1 MSSSQNEKKNSDVE
15 ISEANPVLPIPA
27 IHEATPAF
35 IAGFL
40 SFKERLS
47 RRSAE
52 KETSRTSAEM
62 SAIPSSY
69 ALSISA
75 EGNKSL
81 SDDAPL
87 VGTNTAPVQVLEVLA
102 QPSGSST
109 TPVSIPE
116 KGQVMELMPPPL
128 DRKEIV
134 LGLPAPSAAPLPKG
148 RKRNG
153 AKTETAKKR
162 RCSKGAEG
170 EPSGPLPQY
179 RAKFISLID
188 GMISDCG
195 SEVERLTEGVAELR
209 EALKRIE
216 ATLKSTEDVHAAETS
231 QLEVQVSGLERDL
244 GNSASA
250 LFRMKKEKKA
260 KASEVRRLQ
269 RQIQSQEEPRTREPA
284 GTVVPRDEFHARLTR
299 MAVLF
304 DSLMAVCK
312 KDLALA
318 GIEGGLGEIQ
328 LLKGEAVPTLDSEEA
343 SILSHKEELMAS
355 EGDFD
360 SILSLLK
367 SECTLTLCLDET
379 EGQGRA
385 AETQTN
391 KTKRKKITFE
401 QTVKYNIFS

>member
-1 MSSSQNEKKNSDVE
+1 MG
-15 ISEANPVLPIPA
+15 EASPVLPIPA
-27 IHEATPAF
+27 IHEATPTFFARF
-35 IAGFL
+35 I

-47 RRSAE
+47 RRSAG

-62 SAIPSSY
+62 SAIPSSS
-69 ALSISA
+69 ALSFSA
-75 EGNKSL
+75 EGNKSQ
-81 SDDAPL
+81 SDVAPL
-87 VGTNTAPVQVLEVLA
+87 VGTDTAPVQVSEVLA

-109 TPVSIPE
+109 TPVPILE
-116 KGQVMELMPPPL
+116 RGQVMDSMPPPL

-153 AKTETAKKR
+153 AATETAKKR

-170 EPSGPLPQY
+170 EPSGPLSQY

-188 GMISDCG
+188 EMISDCG
-195 SEVERLTEGVAELR
+195 SEVERLTEGLVESR
-209 EALKRIE
+209 EALKQIE
-216 ATLKSTEDVHAAETS
+216 ATLKSTEDAHAAETS
-231 QLEVQVSGLERDL
+231 QLEVQR
-244 GNSASA
+244 A
-250 LFRMKKEKKA
+250 KKA
-260 KASEVRRLQ
+260 QASEVRRLQ
-269 RQIQSQEEPRTREPA
+269 RQIQSQEEQRTREPA
-284 GTVVPRDEFHARLTR
+284 GTVVPRDEFHARVTW

-304 DSLMAVCK
+304 DSLMAVRK

-328 LLKGEAVPTLDSEEA
+328 LLKGEAVPTLDYEEA
-343 SILSHKEELMAS
+343 RLLSHKEELMAS

-367 SECTLTLCLDET
+367 SECTLTPCLEET

-385 AETQTN
+385 AEEGEGN
-391 KTKRKKITFE
+391 AVERGDGE
-401 QTVKYNIFS
+401 VAEGGDGNAVPSSDEAEDESGAPRSS